1 MVIMN
6 CIDEKNRLNI
16 QGLGINSNQYVYLV
30 DNDEQMML
38 ILKREFEESENTVSG
53 NEDATI
59 EEFITDK
66 VHNLLE
72 RITGKGPLSVRE
84 IEVLNYAAMGKSNK
98 EIAQVIGLS
107 ESTIKNHFSSTLRKL
122 HANDRTHAVTLALC
136 NGWINVK
143 SISGSS
149 FPNCQTTIAANSG
162 I

>member
-38 ILKREFEESENTVSG
+38 ILKREFEESENNGSG

-72 RITGKGPLSVRE
+72 RITGKWPTECPGDRGFKLRRD
-84 IEVLNYAAMGKSNK
+84 GK
-98 EIAQVIGLS
+98 
-107 ESTIKNHFSSTLRKL
+107 IKQRNCRSYRTKRK
-122 HANDRTHAVTLALC
+122 HN
-136 NGWINVK
+136 
-143 SISGSS
+143 
-149 FPNCQTTIAANSG
+149 
-162 I
+162 